1 MKVKVSLEGFIF
13 PLLSY
18 LTIFTRQSHFLL
30 VFLVLLSLVEAF
42 NKEDNLSCVKWGEKF
57 TEYSDIPLLI
67 GWCNY
72 NQILGTKE
80 EKKEKNEFQTC
91 SRSLIFWIIRSLS
104 CTYLNPPSF
113 PLAFKSFKFLQF
125 KQKQKNH
132 IPILLT
138 LLHCNPIFLF
148 PSVDKLV
155 KIFVYAHHLI
165 SF

>member
-42 NKEDNLSCVKWGEKF
+42 NKEDNLSSVKWGKKF

-67 GWCNY
+67 GWCKY

-80 EKKEKNEFQTC
+80 KKKKKTNSKHAVGALF
-91 SRSLIFWIIRSLS
+91 SGLFDLSL
-104 CTYLNPPSF
+104 
-113 PLAFKSFKFLQF
+113 
-125 KQKQKNH
+125 
-132 IPILLT
+132 
-138 LLHCNPIFLF
+138 
-148 PSVDKLV
+148 
-155 KIFVYAHHLI
+155 VYI
-165 SF
+165 